1 MPRTTKRQPKTSDR
15 FYWSQIKSDVP
26 LSMKRNAKRPR
37 KSAAQ
42 LLNESVS
49 EAKFQEDV
57 RDAADRLGWKFKHDW
72 SSEKSV
78 EGWPDCFLLRGSRS
92 LVLEL
97 KTEKGQITQEQREWL
112 AAFNDAHIEA
122 WVVRPSDWDWL
133 LEKLR

>member
-1 MPRTTKRQPKTSDR
+1 
-15 FYWSQIKSDVP
+15 
-26 LSMKRNAKRPR
+26 MKRKTKSLP

-57 RDAADRLGWKFKHDW
+57 REAAVSLGWKFKHDW
-72 SSEKSV
+72 NSQHSA

-92 LVLEL
+92 LALEL
-97 KTEKGQITQEQREWL
+97 KKETEKATPAQREWL
-112 AAFNDAHIEA
+112 AAFNDAHIES
-122 WVVRPSDWDWL
+122 WGVRPSDWDWL